1 MNALL
6 GLSRLIDAINER
18 VGKSAMW
25 LLLAAVL
32 ISTVNAV
39 VRKAFN
45 WSSNGLLEIQWYL
58 FAGAFLLGAS
68 YTLLHNEHVRI
79 DVVAGKFSKR
89 TQTWIEVI
97 GTVLFLLPFSLMVLW
112 TSTPW
117 FFRSFASQ
125 EMSVN
130 AGGLIL
136 WPAKILVPLGF
147 LLLTLQGISELV
159 KRLAFLQGLIPDPT
173 EKHAANPTA
182 EENLIEELKRR
193 QEGEKQ

>member
-1 MNALL
+1 MKALL
-6 GLSRLIDAINER
+6 SLSRLVDAMNER
-18 VGKSAMW
+18 VGRSAMW

-32 ISTVNAV
+32 ISTANAI

-45 WSSNGLLEIQWYL
+45 YSSNGFLEIQWYL

-89 TQTWIEVI
+89 TQTWIEVV
-97 GTVLFLLPFSLMVLW
+97 GTIFFLLPFCAMVIW

-117 FFRSFASQ
+117 FLNSFASG
-125 EMSVN
+125 ESSSN

-136 WPAKILVPLGF
+136 WPAKLLIPVGF
-147 LLLTLQGISELV
+147 VLLSLQGLSELI
-159 KRLAFLQGLIPDPT
+159 KRIAFLQGLIPDPT
-173 EKHAANPTA
+173 EKHAFPTA

-193 QEGEKQ
+193 QEGERK

>member
-1 MNALL
+1 VNALL
-6 GLSRLIDAINER
+6 GLSRLIDALNER
-18 VGKSAMW
+18 VGRSAMW
-25 LLLAAVL
+25 LLLVAVL
-32 ISTVNAV
+32 ISTINAI

>member
-6 GLSRLIDAINER
+6 GLSRLIDALNER
-18 VGKSAMW
+18 VGRSAMW

-32 ISTVNAV
+32 ISTGNAI

-45 WSSNGLLEIQWYL
+45 WSSNALLEIQWYL

-79 DVVAGKFSKR
+79 DVVAGRFSKR

-97 GTVLFLLPFSLMVLW
+97 GTLLFLLPFCLMVLW

-117 FFRSFASQ
+117 FLNSFASQ
-125 EMSVN
+125 EVSVN
-130 AGGLIL
+130 AGGLIV

-147 LLLTLQGISELV
+147 LLLTLQGLSELV

-173 EKHAANPTA
+173 EKHAFPTA

-193 QEGEKQ
+193 QEEEKK

>member
-6 GLSRLIDAINER
+6 GFSRLIDAINER

-25 LLLAAVL
+25 LLLIAVL
-32 ISTVNAV
+32 ISTGNAI

-79 DVVAGKFSKR
+79 DVVSGKFSKR
-89 TQTWIEVI
+89 TQTWIEVV
-97 GTVLFLLPFSLMVLW
+97 GTVFFLLPMCAMVLW
-112 TSTPW
+112 TATPW
-117 FFRSFASQ
+117 FINSMNSQ

-136 WPAKILVPLGF
+136 WPVKALVPIGF
-147 LLLTLQGISELV
+147 TLLTLQGLSELV

-173 EKHAANPTA
+173 EKHEFPTA
-182 EENLIEELKRR
+182 EENLIEELKKR

>member
-6 GLSRLIDAINER
+6 GLSRFIDATTER

-25 LLLAAVL
+25 LLLFAVL

-45 WSSNGLLEIQWYL
+45 YSSNGLLEIQWYL
-58 FAGAFLLGAS
+58 FGAAFLLGAS

-79 DVVAGKFSKR
+79 DVVAGKFTKR
-89 TQTWIEVI
+89 TQTWIEVF
-97 GTVLFLLPFSLMVLW
+97 GTLFFLMPLCAMVLW
-112 TSTPW
+112 ISIPW
-117 FFRSFASQ
+117 AMNSVNSQ

-136 WPAKILVPLGF
+136 WPAKVMIPIGF
-147 LLLTLQGISELV
+147 ALLAFQAFSELI

-173 EKHAANPTA
+173 EKHEFPTA
-182 EENLIEELKRR
+182 EENLIEEIKKLR
-193 QEGEKQ
+193 GEA

>member
-1 MNALL
+1 
-6 GLSRLIDAINER
+6 
-18 VGKSAMW
+18 MW
-25 LLLAAVL
+25 LLLVAVL
-32 ISTVNAV
+32 ISTINAI

>member
-1 MNALL
+1 MKALL
-6 GLSRLIDAINER
+6 SLSRLVDAMNER
-18 VGKSAMW
+18 VGRSAMW

-32 ISTVNAV
+32 ISTANAI

-45 WSSNGLLEIQWYL
+45 YSSNGFLEIQWYL

-89 TQTWIEVI
+89 TQTWIEVV
-97 GTVLFLLPFSLMVLW
+97 GTIFFLLPFCAMVIW

-117 FFRSFASQ
+117 FLNSFASG
-125 EMSVN
+125 ESSSN

-136 WPAKILVPLGF
+136 WPAKLLIPVGF
-147 LLLTLQGISELV
+147 VLLSLQGLSELI
-159 KRLAFLQGLIPDPT
+159 KRIAFLQGLIPDPT
-173 EKHAANPTA
+173 EKHAFPTA

-193 QEGEKQ
+193 QEGEKK

>member
-6 GLSRLIDAINER
+6 GFSRLIDAINER
-18 VGKSAMW
+18 VGRSAMW
-25 LLLAAVL
+25 LLLIAVL
-32 ISTVNAV
+32 ISTVNAI

-58 FAGAFLLGAS
+58 FAGAFLLGAA

-79 DVVAGKFSKR
+79 DVVSGKFSKR

-97 GTVLFLLPFSLMVLW
+97 GSLFFLLPFCLMVLW
-112 TSTPW
+112 TSIPW
-117 FFRSFASQ
+117 FINSMNSQ

-136 WPAKILVPLGF
+136 WPVKALVPIGF
-147 LLLTLQGISELV
+147 ALLTLQGLSELV

-173 EKHAANPTA
+173 EKHAFPTA
-182 EENLIEELKRR
+182 EENLIEELKKR
-193 QEGEKQ
+193 QEEEAK

>member
-6 GLSRLIDAINER
+6 GLSRLIDAFNER

-32 ISTVNAV
+32 ISTINAI

-89 TQTWIEVI
+89 TQTWIEVF
-97 GTVLFLLPFSLMVLW
+97 GTLLFLLPFTLMVLW

-117 FFRSFASQ
+117 AINSFNSQ
-125 EMSVN
+125 EVSVN
-130 AGGLIL
+130 AGGLII
-136 WPAKILVPLGF
+136 WPAKMLIPVGF
-147 LLLTLQGISELV
+147 LLLTAQGISELV
-159 KRLAFLQGLIPDPT
+159 KRLAFLQGIIPDPT
-173 EKHAANPTA
+173 EKHAFPTA
-182 EENLIEELKRR
+182 EENLIEELKKR
-193 QEGEKQ
+193 QEEEAK

>member
-6 GLSRLIDAINER
+6 RLSRLIDAFNER

-32 ISTVNAV
+32 ISTINAI

-89 TQTWIEVI
+89 TQTWIEVF
-97 GTVLFLLPFSLMVLW
+97 GTLLFLLPFTLMVLW

-117 FFRSFASQ
+117 AINSFNSQ
-125 EMSVN
+125 EVSVN
-130 AGGLIL
+130 AGGLII
-136 WPAKILVPLGF
+136 WPAKMLIPVGF
-147 LLLTLQGISELV
+147 LLLTAQGISELV

-173 EKHAANPTA
+173 EKHAFPTA
-182 EENLIEELKRR
+182 EENLIEEIK
-193 QEGEKQ
+193 KQREANNG

>member
-6 GLSRLIDAINER
+6 GLSRRIDALNER

-32 ISTVNAV
+32 ISTGNAI

-58 FAGAFLLGAS
+58 FAAAFLLGAS

-79 DVVAGKFSKR
+79 DVVAGKLSKR
-89 TQTWIEVI
+89 TQMWIEVF
-97 GTVLFLLPFSLMVLW
+97 GTVFFLMPLCAMVIW

-117 FFRSFASQ
+117 FLEAFKSQ
-125 EMSVN
+125 EVSVN
-130 AGGLIL
+130 AGGLTL
-136 WPAKILVPLGF
+136 WPAKLLVPVGF
-147 LLLTLQGISELV
+147 VLLALQGLSELV
-159 KRLAFLQGLIPDPT
+159 KRVAFLMGVAPDPT
-173 EKHAANPTA
+173 EKHEFPTA
-182 EENLIEELKRR
+182 EENLIEEIKKM
-193 QEGEKQ
+193 QEGKQ